1 MRPLLAELFSVCSRR
16 AAAEFFEDPAE
27 MAEILKA
34 GRIGSL
40 LDGHRVIGQKIAGF
54 LEPCPDQIVFWRAVE
69 VQGIIFVKLAF
80 SYI

>member
-16 AAAEFFEDPAE
+16 AAAEFFEDPVE

-34 GRIGSL
+34 GRIGGL

-54 LEPCPDQIVFWRAVE
+54 LESCLDQIVFWRAVE